1 MDHQLN
7 ASIQELILLK
17 SLNFA
22 MKEAKDLLMEPKNM
36 IKIKLQVSSILIW
49 TMVFVLWM
57 SHPLS
62 ELSMIP
68 CPLSPQPTFLNH
80 NH

>member
-1 MDHQLN
+1 MHRPSL
-7 ASIQELILLK
+7 QELILLK

-22 MKEAKDLLMEPKNM
+22 MKEAKDLLMATQFHHM

-49 TMVFVLWM
+49 TMVFVLWKYP
-57 SHPLS
+57 PLS

>member
-1 MDHQLN
+1 
-7 ASIQELILLK
+7 K

-57 SHPLS
+57 SHPLP
-62 ELSMIP
+62 ELLMIP
-68 CPLSPQPTFLNH
+68 CPLSHQPSLQILN
-80 NH
+80 NHSV